1 MPTEDFIYD
10 IEASIGINDE
20 NVLVSCSY
28 EDTEGL
34 PTIYKVLY
42 QDIDIQGCLS
52 AEQIDELEVYADEVL
67 KVLFQQDK
75 DEAQIT
81 EWECNQLS
89 KEEFK

>member
-1 MPTEDFIYD
+1 MSTEDFIYD
-10 IEASIGINDE
+10 IEASIGINNE
-20 NVLVSCSY
+20 NVLVSCAY

-34 PTIYKVLY
+34 PTIYKVVY
-42 QDIDIQGCLS
+42 ENIDIQGCLS

-75 DEAQIT
+75 DDARIS